1 MFQIPPGFQVPSD
14 FDQVDTTDVI
24 VITMVDSKTKVIT
37 KVDSKTKVITKVD
50 SKTKAITKVAR
61 KTKAIR
67 IKVVKF
73 SADIIQTVLQ
83 GTLTEEECLVQLT
96 TLY

>member
-14 FDQVDTTDVI
+14 FDQVDTTDI
-24 VITMVDSKTKVIT
+24 KVITKEDSKTKVIT

-50 SKTKAITKVAR
+50 SKTKV
-61 KTKAIR
+61 IR

-73 SADIIQTVLQ
+73 SADINTNSFA
-83 GTLTEEECLVQLT
+83 GNTEGECSVQLT